1 MGTLTTD
8 GELKPRADRKDRVH
22 KYLLIGLGG
31 FAGAMARYWMGTFVT
46 QRMGLRF
53 PFGTFLVNISGC
65 FLIGFFMYLL
75 AERGVLDAHW
85 LYIIVVG
92 FIGAYTTF
100 STFEYETMRALQ
112 DGQFGIGLLYVAS
125 SVMAGFIMV
134 WLGAQAAKLLP

>member
-1 MGTLTTD
+1 MEHFAASGQ
-8 GELKPRADRKDRVH
+8 GRGRVH
-22 KYLLIGLGG
+22 KYLLIGSGG

-112 DGQFGIGLLYVAS
+112 DGQFGVGLLYVAS
-125 SVMAGFIMV
+125 SVLAGFIMV

>member
-1 MGTLTTD
+1 M
-8 GELKPRADRKDRVH
+8 H
-22 KYLLIGLGG
+22 KYLLVGMGG
-31 FAGAMARYWMGTFVT
+31 FAGAVARYWVGTYVT

-53 PFGTFLVNISGC
+53 PYGTFLINVSGC

-85 LYIIVVG
+85 LFIIVIG

-112 DGQFGIGLLYVAS
+112 DGQFGTGLLYVAS
-125 SVMAGFIMV
+125 SLLVGFVMV
-134 WLGAQAAKLLP
+134 WVGAETAKLLP